1 MNGDLSLSRALGGL
15 RIANPDDSSP
25 NNLSDGGALS
35 PTVDQP
41 DAHSAP
47 STAWH
52 GTKQQ
57 PIASHASIPIS
68 DSLLSPVSH
77 IQSPEQLGAAPDAMP
92 AHAESHRTSPSA
104 AMRAGVYRQPVSS
117 YPDPERA
124 PGSSASPTGRPMSG
138 VYAHPPTA
146 SEDGRLLQHQTAS
159 QNERSR
165 SSVYGLLARQD
176 SGNGPGY
183 PSSIPTREPSHRST
197 NPRQSQLP
205 PGSGPLPPRR
215 SSKGMGGG
223 YVSATTASQPSRDPY
238 GPDMPLPTSSEEWKD
253 RGAAIGV
260 RRETDA
266 NGKTVI
272 RHVKKGVRDF
282 SFGRVLGEG
291 SYSTVYLATD
301 RQTLKEYAIK
311 VLEKKHI
318 IKEKKI
324 KYVNIEKNTLNRLT
338 EHPGIVRLY
347 YTFQDE
353 ASLYYVL
360 DLCNGG
366 ELLGVLKKTGTF
378 DVECTRFYGAQ
389 ILDAIDY
396 MHSRG
401 VIHRDLKPENVLL
414 DDHMHVKIT
423 DFGTAK
429 LLKDPRE
436 SQIAGEGARG
446 LPESSRGDIEDDGR
460 AASFVGTAEYVSP
473 ELLTSK
479 NACKASDLW
488 AFGCIVYQLLAGRP
502 PFKAGTEYLTFQKIV
517 NLEYDFPSGF
527 PPAARDLVERCL
539 VLDPARRLTV
549 EHIKNHEF
557 FDGQQFGKGLWRTK
571 APRLRPYNPAPQEP
585 NLIQLNGAAGSPN
598 PVAPP
603 RTSQPPAQSSTAN
616 SGCRPARIIT
626 ELPPPTQLD
635 IEWSPILTRNN
646 ERILKLGDLM
656 VVSSPLPNGG
666 HGKGGE
672 HDGHKKLSRFFGGS
686 TTKKRQRLVMVT
698 SSGRI
703 LLAPAGG
710 DEKRAKQEISLLSPE
725 SSWRTQLDVKG
736 QTVWC
741 VDAGGVHYT
750 FEEPK
755 GSTSSPDNGST
766 AEDWIESLERARE
779 LAVSQN
785 LVGSYAGDNGFADM
799 SSAVS
804 SPARPIM
811 PPGHHQQ
818 AAINQAT
825 IAQHH
830 GPGQALT
837 SELAKRR
844 SRKPTDKTLPD
855 GVEDC
860 ITDSEVAQ
868 RYKELRDFERRLDAT
883 MTRKRLDIVEA
894 VGRNAK
900 RHKTLRV
907 WISNTVEDQA
917 WQGSGLSVDSFD
929 FTPSAE
935 PSYRVKIEARLL
947 DDDQD
952 ESVEDVAQNED
963 RMDEDDAPSSRRQSS
978 APVPQKCRFSRFFKA
993 LNVEFDRS
1001 RSRAASDQT
1010 VEWKR
1015 QSAQNATNISDF
1027 DEFTFKRSGD
1037 ENMNITVNLHRLED
1051 PERYLLSP
1059 ELAEVVDMTEASR
1072 QEVVLAVWEYIKMMG
1087 LQEDEEKRNFRCDD
1101 LLRKIINGNDVG
1113 MIPNLNDYIQPH
1125 LRPLPPISLPY
1136 TVRVDETFHQ
1146 DPQPTVYDVR
1156 VAIEEP
1162 LRSKLV
1168 PFVANPAY
1176 ASALKN
1182 VATLDEQL
1190 ATLVSA
1196 IASSKAKH
1204 SFFTSMSQDPAN
1216 FVRNWI
1222 SSQKRDLEVIMGEAT
1237 RGGGEDATGDDWRRG
1252 GKESVWTSSNARESV
1267 SVMLAKQPTQ
1277 ASR

>member
-1 MNGDLSLSRALGGL
+1 MPRP
-15 RIANPDDSSP
+15 RRQTVFYHQ
-25 NNLSDGGALS
+25 S
-35 PTVDQP
+35 PTPSLPRVLTPPKTPHPHTSNRTERVPALLCEQTFIVSLQYHTRISGMYG
-41 DAHSAP
+41 HS
-47 STAWH
+47 
-52 GTKQQ
+52 
-57 PIASHASIPIS
+57 PIAP
-68 DSLLSPVSH
+68 
-77 IQSPEQLGAAPDAMP
+77 
-92 AHAESHRTSPSA
+92 
-104 AMRAGVYRQPVSS
+104 
-117 YPDPERA
+117 
-124 PGSSASPTGRPMSG
+124 
-138 VYAHPPTA
+138 
-146 SEDGRLLQHQTAS
+146 EDGRALQHQVPL

-176 SGNGPGY
+176 SANGSGY
-183 PSSIPTREPSHRST
+183 SPSIPTREPSHRSA
-197 NPRQSQLP
+197 NLARQSQLP
-205 PGSGPLPPRR
+205 PSSGPLPPRR

-223 YVSATTASQPSRDPY
+223 YVSASAAPPPSRDPY
-238 GPDMPLPTSSEEWKD
+238 GPEMPLPTSSEEWKD
-253 RGAAIGV
+253 RGAAVGV

-266 NGKTVI
+266 SGKTVI

-282 SFGRVLGEG
+282 SFGRILGEG

-378 DVECTRFYGAQ
+378 DVECTRFYSAQ

-436 SQIAGEGARG
+436 AQNANEGTRG
-446 LPESSRGDIEDDGR
+446 LPDASRGDDEDDSR

-557 FDGQQFGKGLWRTK
+557 FDGQLFGKGLWRSK

-585 NLIQLNGAAGSPN
+585 TVIQLNGVAGSPN
-598 PVAPP
+598 PVAPA
-603 RTSQPPAQSSTAN
+603 RSSQPPQNTAMNGSS
-616 SGCRPARIIT
+616 RPARIIT

-635 IEWSPILTRNN
+635 IEWSPVLTRNN
-646 ERILKLGDLM
+646 ERILKLGDLL
-656 VVSSPLPNGG
+656 VVSSPLPNG

-672 HDGHKKLSRFFGGS
+672 HEGHKKLSRFFGGS

-710 DEKRAKQEISLLSPE
+710 DEKRAKQEISLLAPE
-725 SSWRTQLDVKG
+725 CSWKTQLDVKG

-755 GSTSSPDNGST
+755 GSSNSSENGST
-766 AEDWIESLERARE
+766 ADEWIESLERAKE
-779 LAVSQN
+779 LAISQN
-785 LVGSYAGDNGFADM
+785 LVGTYGGENGFADM

-804 SPARPIM
+804 SPASTLGGRGAYPD
-811 PPGHHQQ
+811 
-818 AAINQAT
+818 
-825 IAQHH
+825 
-830 GPGQALT
+830 
-837 SELAKRR
+837 SYSVSDR
-844 SRKPTDKTLPD
+844 S
-855 GVEDC
+855 
-860 ITDSEVAQ
+860 
-868 RYKELRDFERRLDAT
+868 
-883 MTRKRLDIVEA
+883 
-894 VGRNAK
+894 GRNHLSKSQASLEDTSSTK
-900 RHKTLRV
+900 R
-907 WISNTVEDQA
+907 N
-917 WQGSGLSVDSFD
+917 
-929 FTPSAE
+929 
-935 PSYRVKIEARLL
+935 
-947 DDDQD
+947 
-952 ESVEDVAQNED
+952 
-963 RMDEDDAPSSRRQSS
+963 
-978 APVPQKCRFSRFFKA
+978 RFS
-993 LNVEFDRS
+993 
-1001 RSRAASDQT
+1001 
-1010 VEWKR
+1010 KR
-1015 QSAQNATNISDF
+1015 QSKNGLGAQF
-1027 DEFTFKRSGD
+1027 
-1037 ENMNITVNLHRLED
+1037 
-1051 PERYLLSP
+1051 
-1059 ELAEVVDMTEASR
+1059 
-1072 QEVVLAVWEYIKMMG
+1072 
-1087 LQEDEEKRNFRCDD
+1087 
-1101 LLRKIINGNDVG
+1101 
-1113 MIPNLNDYIQPH
+1113 
-1125 LRPLPPISLPY
+1125 
-1136 TVRVDETFHQ
+1136 
-1146 DPQPTVYDVR
+1146 
-1156 VAIEEP
+1156 
-1162 LRSKLV
+1162 
-1168 PFVANPAY
+1168 
-1176 ASALKN
+1176 
-1182 VATLDEQL
+1182 
-1190 ATLVSA
+1190 
-1196 IASSKAKH
+1196 
-1204 SFFTSMSQDPAN
+1204 
-1216 FVRNWI
+1216 
-1222 SSQKRDLEVIMGEAT
+1222 
-1237 RGGGEDATGDDWRRG
+1237 
-1252 GKESVWTSSNARESV
+1252 
-1267 SVMLAKQPTQ
+1267 
-1277 ASR
+1277 